1 MTKPRHFL
9 IDDDLDPVE
18 VVAILDQADRL
29 KKDRLGARPLAGPR
43 SVAVLF
49 EKQST
54 RTRVSFEVG
63 IAELGGHPLIIDA
76 RTSQLVRGEPIEDTG
91 RVLSRY
97 VSAIVLR
104 TFGHERIEALA
115 ASSSVPVLNALSDL
129 VHPCQWLADLMTV
142 REHRGEPAGQTITYV
157 GDGNNVAHSILLG
170 GALAGMHVRV
180 ASPSGYEPLPA
191 IVQRATA
198 IADRTGGSVL
208 VTPNAAAAATG
219 ADVLYTDVWASMG
232 QEDESDARRLV
243 FAPYQIDDR
252 LVALAADDVMV
263 LHCLPAHRGEEI
275 AASVIDGPHS
285 FVFDQAENRLHA
297 QKALLAFLLEQ
308 T

>member
-9 IDDDLDPVE
+9 IDDDLEPVE

-29 KKDRLGARPLAGPR
+29 KKDRLAARPLAGPR

-91 RVLSRY
+91 QVLSRY

-104 TFGHERIEALA
+104 TFGHDRIEALA
-115 ASSSVPVLNALSDL
+115 ASSSVPVVNALSDL
-129 VHPCQWLADLMTV
+129 AHPCQWLADLMTI

-170 GALAGMHVRV
+170 GALAGMHVRI

-191 IVQRATA
+191 IVQRASA
-198 IADRTGGSVL
+198 IGERTGGSVT
-208 VTPNAAAAATG
+208 VTQDAAGVAAG

-232 QEDESDARRLV
+232 QESESDARRVV

>member
-18 VVAILDQADRL
+18 VIAILDQADRL
-29 KKDRLGARPLAGPR
+29 KKDRLAARPLAGPR

-91 RVLSRY
+91 QVLSRY

-104 TFGHERIEALA
+104 TYGHERIEALA
-115 ASSSVPVLNALSDL
+115 ASSSVPVVNALSDL
-129 VHPCQWLADLMTV
+129 VHPCQWLADLMTI

-170 GALAGMHVRV
+170 GALAGMHVRI
-180 ASPSGYEPLPA
+180 ASPSGYEPLPV

-198 IADRTGGSVL
+198 IAERTGGSVL
-208 VTPNAAAAATG
+208 VTHDATEAATG

-252 LVALAADDVMV
+252 LVAIAAGDVMV

-308 T
+308 S

>member
-9 IDDDLDPVE
+9 IDDDLAPSE
-18 VVAILDQADRL
+18 VVVILDYAQRLKRDRL
-29 KKDRLGARPLAGPR
+29 AARPLAGPR

-76 RTSQLVRGEPIEDTG
+76 RTSQLGRGEPIEDTG
-91 RVLSRY
+91 QVLSRY

-104 TFGHERIEALA
+104 TFGHDRIEALA
-115 ASSSVPVLNALSDL
+115 ASSSVPVINALSDL
-129 VHPCQWLADLMTV
+129 AHPCQWLADLMTI

-170 GALAGMHVRV
+170 GTLAGMHVRV

-191 IVQRATA
+191 IVDACAGDCGAYRWQRA
-198 IADRTGGSVL
+198 G
-208 VTPNAAAAATG
+208 
-219 ADVLYTDVWASMG
+219 
-232 QEDESDARRLV
+232 DARCCRGRRLGPTSCTPM
-243 FAPYQIDDR
+243 FGRRWARRASPPH
-252 LVALAADDVMV
+252 AARCSRRTRSMTVSS
-263 LHCLPAHRGEEI
+263 R
-275 AASVIDGPHS
+275 
-285 FVFDQAENRLHA
+285 
-297 QKALLAFLLEQ
+297 
-308 T
+308 

>member
-1 MTKPRHFL
+1 MMPRHFL
-9 IDDDLDPVE
+9 IDDDLQPFE
-18 VVAILDQADRL
+18 VRAILDQADHL
-29 KKDRLGARPLAGPR
+29 KKDRLALRPLAGPR

-76 RTSQLVRGEPIEDTG
+76 STSQLGRGEPIEDTG

-104 TFGHERIEALA
+104 TFGHDRIEALA
-115 ASSSVPVLNALSDL
+115 ASSSVPVVNALTDL
-129 VHPCQWLADLMTV
+129 AHPCQWLADLMTI

-180 ASPSGYEPLPA
+180 ASPSGYEPLLA
-191 IVQRATA
+191 IVDRAA
-198 IADRTGGSVL
+198 ALGVHTGGSVT
-208 VTPNAAAAATG
+208 VTDDAAAAALG

-232 QEDESDARRLV
+232 QESESALRQIA
-243 FAPYQIDDR
+243 FASYQLDDR
-252 LVALAADDVMV
+252 LVDLAADDVMV

-275 AASVIDGPHS
+275 SASVLDGSHS

-308 T
+308 S

>member
-18 VVAILDQADRL
+18 VAAILDQADRL
-29 KKDRLGARPLAGPR
+29 KKDRLAARPLAGPR

-91 RVLSRY
+91 QVLSRY

-104 TFGHERIEALA
+104 TYGHDRIEALA
-115 ASSSVPVLNALSDL
+115 ASSSVPVVNALSDL
-129 VHPCQWLADLMTV
+129 AHPCQWLADLMTI
-142 REHRGEPAGQTITYV
+142 REHRGEPAGQVITYV

-180 ASPSGYEPLPA
+180 ASPAGYEPLPA

-198 IADRTGGSVL
+198 IAERTGGSVL
-208 VTPNAAAAATG
+208 VTHDAADAATG

-308 T
+308 R

>member
-1 MTKPRHFL
+1 MTAPRHFL
-9 IDDDLDPVE
+9 IDDDLTAEE
-18 VVAILDQADRL
+18 VTAVLDQADLL
-29 KKDRLGARPLAGPR
+29 KKDRLALRPLAGPK
-43 SVAVLF
+43 SIAVLF

-63 IAELGGHPLIIDA
+63 IAELGGHPVILDT
-76 RTSQLVRGEPIEDTG
+76 RTSQLGRGETIEDTA

-104 TFGHERIEALA
+104 TAGHHRVEILA
-115 ASSSVPVLNALSDL
+115 EHASVPVINALTDL
-129 VHPCQWLADLMTV
+129 AHPCQWLADLMTI
-142 REHRGEPAGQTITYV
+142 REHRGNPAGMTITYV

-180 ASPSGYEPLPA
+180 ASPEGYQPSSE
-191 IVQRATA
+191 IVHR
-198 IADRTGGSVL
+198 
-208 VTPNAAAAATG
+208 AAALGAVSGGTVTVTDDPVAAGVG

-232 QEDESDARRLV
+232 QESETAERSV
-243 FAPYQIDDR
+243 IFAPYQIDDR
-252 LVALAADDVMV
+252 LVDLAAADVMV

-285 FVFDQAENRLHA
+285 FVFDEAENRLHA
-297 QKALLAFLLEQ
+297 QKALLAFLLDHS
-308 T
+308 

>member
-9 IDDDLDPVE
+9 IDDDLAPVE

-29 KKDRLGARPLAGPR
+29 KKDRLAMRPLAGPR

-104 TFGHERIEALA
+104 TYGHDRIEALA
-115 ASSSVPVLNALSDL
+115 ASSSVPVVNALSDL
-129 VHPCQWLADLMTV
+129 AHPCQWLADLMTI
-142 REHRGEPAGQTITYV
+142 REHRGEPAAQTITYV

-191 IVQRATA
+191 MVQRATA
-198 IADRTGGSVL
+198 IAERTGGSVL
-208 VTPNAAAAATG
+208 VTHDAAEAAAG
-219 ADVLYTDVWASMG
+219 AHVLYTDVWASMG
-232 QEDESDARRLV
+232 QEAESDARRVV

-252 LVALAADDVMV
+252 LVALAAHDVMV

-275 AASVIDGPHS
+275 AASVID
-285 FVFDQAENRLHA
+285 QAENRLHA

-308 T
+308 S

>member
-9 IDDDLDPVE
+9 IDDDLDPAE
-18 VVAILDQADRL
+18 VVAILDHADVL
-29 KKDRLGARPLAGPR
+29 KKDRLAARPLAGPR

-104 TFGHERIEALA
+104 TFGHDRIEALA
-115 ASSSVPVLNALSDL
+115 ASSSVPVVNALSDL
-129 VHPCQWLADLMTV
+129 VHPCQWLADLMTI

-157 GDGNNVAHSILLG
+157 GDGNNVAHSTLLG

-208 VTPNAAAAATG
+208 VTQDAAAAATG

-275 AASVIDGPHS
+275 AACVIDGPHS

>member
-9 IDDDLDPVE
+9 IDDDLKPVE

-29 KKDRLGARPLAGPR
+29 KKDRLALRPLAGPR

-91 RVLSRY
+91 QVLSRY

-104 TFGHERIEALA
+104 TYGHERIEALA
-115 ASSSVPVLNALSDL
+115 ASSSVPVVNALSDL
-129 VHPCQWLADLMTV
+129 AHPCQWLADLMTI

-170 GALAGMHVRV
+170 GALAGMHVRI
-180 ASPSGYEPLPA
+180 ASPPGYEPLPA
-191 IVQRATA
+191 IVERATE
-198 IADRTGGSVL
+198 IAARIGGSVL
-208 VTPNAAAAATG
+208 VTHDAAEAAAD
-219 ADVLYTDVWASMG
+219 ADILYTDVWASMG
-232 QEDESDARRLV
+232 QEDESDARRVV

-308 T
+308 S